1 MQASAANTKSDG
13 PVLEVEGLGK
23 SFPGVRALH
32 NVRFDVRSGEV
43 HALLGENGAGKS
55 TLIKIVSGVYRPD
68 SGTVRVDGREVHFA
82 GPQEAQAAG
91 IATVFQELLLFP
103 DLSVAENI
111 FIGHAP
117 RSAWGGVDW
126 RAMRARAAEILA
138 SLEIHEL
145 DVTAPVSSL
154 SVANRQRVEI
164 AKALSLKARVLI
176 MDEPTA
182 ALPEADVLRLFA
194 IVRNLRAR
202 GVGVVYISH
211 RMAEIFTL
219 ADRVTVL
226 RDGEFVAT
234 RQVAATSEAELI
246 TMMVGRTIDHLFPK
260 IATSPGAPVLEVRDL
275 VSPPVVR
282 GVSFTVRAGEIVGLA
297 GLIGSGRSE
306 VAQTVF
312 GMTPARSGE
321 IRIDGRMVRIGSAA
335 EAKRHGIAYVPE
347 DRGSQGVIRAMT
359 LGQNVSLAVLRRI
372 ARRGF
377 IDRAEEEA
385 LASDAIARFSI
396 RARGPQQIVGKLS
409 GGNQQKVVL
418 GKWLATRPRLLIMDE
433 PTRGIDVGAKAEI
446 HRLMSELAAQG
457 LAVLMIS
464 SELPE
469 ILGMSDRILVMREGR
484 IAAEFTRAQ
493 ADQETIA
500 QAMMRLGTAA

>member
-1 MQASAANTKSDG
+1 
-13 PVLEVEGLGK
+13 
-23 SFPGVRALH
+23 
-32 NVRFDVRSGEV
+32 
-43 HALLGENGAGKS
+43 
-55 TLIKIVSGVYRPD
+55 
-68 SGTVRVDGREVHFA
+68 
-82 GPQEAQAAG
+82 
-91 IATVFQELLLFP
+91 
-103 DLSVAENI
+103 
-111 FIGHAP
+111 
-117 RSAWGGVDW
+117 
-126 RAMRARAAEILA
+126 
-138 SLEIHEL
+138 
-145 DVTAPVSSL
+145 
-154 SVANRQRVEI
+154 VEI

-176 MDEPTA
+176 LDEPTA
-182 ALPEADVLRLFA
+182 ALPEADELRLFA

-211 RMAEIFTL
+211 RMAEIFAL

-226 RDGEFVAT
+226 RDGAYVAT
-234 RQVAATSEAELI
+234 RNVADTSEPELI

-260 IATSPGAPVLEVRDL
+260 LDTTPGAPVLEVRDL
-275 VSPPVVR
+275 ISPPVVR
-282 GVSFTVRAGEIVGLA
+282 GVSLSVRAGEIVGLA

-306 VAQTVF
+306 LAQTIF
-312 GMTPARSGE
+312 GMTPAISGE
-321 IRIDGRMVRIGSAA
+321 IRIDGRPARIASAA

-347 DRGSQGVIRAMT
+347 DRGSQGIIRPMT
-359 LGQNVSLAVLRRI
+359 LRENVSLAVLRGI
-372 ARRGF
+372 ARHGF
-377 IDRAEEEA
+377 IDHGAEET

-396 RARGPQQIVGKLS
+396 RARGPEQIVGKLS

-418 GKWLATRPRLLIMDE
+418 GKWLATMPRLLIMDE

-484 IAAEFTRAQ
+484 IAAEFARGQ

-500 QAMMRLGTAA
+500 HAMMRVGAAA